1 MLKPWSELTKRG
13 KAQRL
18 ERVMKYISSNV
29 TPSGCEACMNL
40 IQSYQ
45 TCSRDKKEYFLDMIR
60 ATIMS
65 TGNEYIRNVMK

>member
-1 MLKPWSELTKRG
+1 MLKPWSELTKSG
-13 KAQRL
+13 KTKRL

-29 TPSGCEACMNL
+29 TPSGYEACINL
-40 IQSYQ
+40 IQAYQ
-45 TCSRDKKEYFLDMIR
+45 NCSRDKEEYFLDMIR